1 VEENSYDGF
10 KELLVARKDRILKVV
25 KDNEKEI
32 QDLSRSDANDEADHA
47 TVSTDSAIERAIN
60 SQQLA
65 EYKDIEYALFKMENK
80 TYGICE
86 MCEEDIGEQ
95 RLKVKPQAKY
105 CIVCR
110 EIVEKSS

>member
-1 VEENSYDGF
+1 MNKNESNNF
-10 KELLVARKDRILKVV
+10 KELLTQRKDRILKVIQ
-25 KDNEKEI
+25 DNEKEI
-32 QDLSRSDANDEADHA
+32 QDLSSSDAKDEADHA

-60 SQQLA
+60 SQQQSEL
-65 EYKDIEYALFKMENK
+65 KDIEYALFKIENE

-86 MCEEDIGEQ
+86 MCEVDIGEQ